1 MTTNNRQRL
10 IIRVGRGSL
19 AFSTVEGINEVRY
32 DNYALNSSISM
43 AANLREALRTAPLLG
58 DSYERVLVS
67 IDATILMIPTE
78 LYHEEEQEL
87 LYNHTFTGSEHQVLL
102 HSVVPELNC
111 VAVYAVPRDL
121 YGVIEEAFP
130 HPSYTASSLPVWRH
144 LHQRSYTGQRSKLY
158 AYCHERCMEVMAF
171 GQNRFKFYNAFTVN
185 NADDTLYYLL
195 SVWQQHALDA
205 NHDELY
211 HVGEF
216 ADSKALTAC
225 ASEFIRRVFTII
237 PSGEFN
243 RAPVTQLEGVPYDI
257 VTLYMKGR

>member
-1 MTTNNRQRL
+1 MTNNRQRL

-19 AFSTVEGINEVRY
+19 AFSTVVATNEVRY
-32 DNYALNSSISM
+32 DTYALNSSISM
-43 AANLREALRTAPLLG
+43 AANLREALRTEPLLA
-58 DSYERVLVS
+58 DSYERVLVAV
-67 IDATILMIPTE
+67 DATILMIPIE
-78 LYHEEEQEL
+78 LYHEEEQEM
-87 LYNHTFTGSEHQVLL
+87 LYSHTFTTGEHQVLL

-111 VAVYAVPRDL
+111 VAVYAMPRDL
-121 YGVIEEAFP
+121 YGVIEESFP

-195 SVWQQHALDA
+195 AVWQQHALDA
-205 NHDELY
+205 HHDELY
-211 HVGEF
+211 LVGEIV
-216 ADSKALTAC
+216 DSKALIER
-225 ASEFIRRVFTII
+225 ASEFIRRVFTIL

-243 RAPVTQLEGVPYDI
+243 RSPITQLADVPYDI
-257 VTLYMKGR
+257 ITLYMKGR